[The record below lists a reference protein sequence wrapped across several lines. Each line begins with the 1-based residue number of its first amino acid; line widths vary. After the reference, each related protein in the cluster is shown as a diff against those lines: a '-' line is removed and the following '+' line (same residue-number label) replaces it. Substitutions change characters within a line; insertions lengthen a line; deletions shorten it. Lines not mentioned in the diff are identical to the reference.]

1 MLDMM
6 AIKAVFVL
14 FCDQLGLVLPEDMAM
29 VKGEEACLRIGSV
42 QLVALDLESI
52 YIEKICLQAK
62 GIRIPVSYSRFGIL
76 PISQLYEQTWSV
88 YLSIH
93 NLSCPLGYQQ
103 ELALALG
110 SQQPHSQTSRTSLQL
125 RRHVLSNI
133 SQPLSGR

>member
-1 MLDMM
+1 
-6 AIKAVFVL
+6 VL

-52 YIEKICLQAK
+52 YIE
-62 GIRIPVSYSRFGIL
+62 
-76 PISQLYEQTWSV
+76 
-88 YLSIH
+88 
-93 NLSCPLGYQQ
+93 

-133 SQPLSGR
+133 SQPENKNPLRFIGYFAIRWDSKTE